1 MIVIDD
7 NLKKILLI
15 YLIGCLI
22 LFKMKPE
29 IMFEKDG
36 NFKPFG
42 VGKDK
47 TIAPYWLVTL
57 IIGLSGYLYITLQSD
72 TSVDN

>member
-72 TSVDN
+72 TFVDN